1 MIHLNDLSNAVD
13 ITVCS
18 CKQSPFCG
26 SVLSK
31 ACYFTREHV
40 KQQDCATLQADNNL
54 ISASQGENL
63 WKWLMSV
70 EALRWNVDFYH
81 LVLWNSKTDL
91 LLSCVKK
98 IGLCLIVL
106 LK

>member
-1 MIHLNDLSNAVD
+1 MIHLNDLSNSVD

-26 SVLSK
+26 RALSK

-54 ISASQGENL
+54 ISASQRR
-63 WKWLMSV
+63 KSV
-70 EALRWNVDFYH
+70 KMTYVYGSFEEM
-81 LVLWNSKTDL
+81 KCG
-91 LLSCVKK
+91 LLSPRAVK
-98 IGLCLIVL
+98 
-106 LK
+106 LKD